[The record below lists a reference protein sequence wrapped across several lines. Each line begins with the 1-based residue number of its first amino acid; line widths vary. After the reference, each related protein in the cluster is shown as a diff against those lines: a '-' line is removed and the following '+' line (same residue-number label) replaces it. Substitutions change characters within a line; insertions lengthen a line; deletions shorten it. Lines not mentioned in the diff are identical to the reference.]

1 MTAKVPKAAKK
12 NDKED
17 QKILGKRTHQY
28 LE

>member
-12 NDKED
+12 NEEEE
-17 QKILGKRTHQY
+17 QKILGKRNHLN